1 MTKDCCVMRAL
12 ISVYLFIV
20 FSALAQLFYTKII
33 IVVVIVITLFIIKIK
48 NNCAVYTVYTV

>member
-1 MTKDCCVMRAL
+1 MTKDCCVMRAV

-20 FSALAQLFYTKII
+20 FSALAQLFYTKI